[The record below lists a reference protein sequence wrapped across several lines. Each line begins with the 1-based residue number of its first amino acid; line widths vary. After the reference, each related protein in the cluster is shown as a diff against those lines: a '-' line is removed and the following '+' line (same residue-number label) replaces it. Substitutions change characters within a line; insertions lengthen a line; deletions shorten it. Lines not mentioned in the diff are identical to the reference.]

1 MKASS
6 FSPFLPCPIGFTRYG
21 LIIHLLIHAF
31 AHSLIAQSRSSTQT
45 QINNLLPTNG
55 SRQINAAI
63 LRLAFNATLNYTDTK
78 TGIVGPQGPKGDR
91 GENATAT
98 IYQSNFA
105 ANLDNANLWVNGSS
119 TFTRY
124 NGQLIV
130 SSVDDAVG
138 FGNPALYRENQLINV
153 YVDFVKTGSDVVVV
167 PCYGGTNSSYTLTAT
182 GRYYFQLKRTYT
194 YPIPDYNVIL
204 FQPTGVGGAK
214 SFTLN
219 SLTITESGA
228 GFSDNLPW
236 VKLGKNAQAS
246 YNSVAIGLRA
256 NYAANYRDG
265 VVIGTDAASDQ
276 QGAVV
281 IGANAN
287 GMHNPAYGAASGS
300 DLVALGSGA
309 KAYGWR
315 TTALGAFAGAGG
327 QSGTAIGAGAFAGC
341 SHCVAVGKGA
351 FVLGFPAFG
360 TGNHYTGSVLTSEN
374 SQIYFGNGWA
384 HRFPD
389 HPVNNVEFPTNDESY
404 WPAYRKVVLHGTDAF
419 DARPTPGSFNVAGGD
434 IVLMAGRGTG
444 TANGGR
450 VQLMTAP
457 PASGTAPNEKKPAA
471 LGLEIDDS
479 TTPADGT
486 RLLLLDIQTNTLKRV
501 KLTAADG
508 NGRKLLYVDN

>member
-1 MKASS
+1 MKKIL
-6 FSPFLPCPIGFTRYG
+6 FS
-21 LIIHLLIHAF
+21 LLTTHV
-31 AHSLIAQSRSSTQT
+31 SLLLFAQSRSSTQN

-55 SRQINAAI
+55 SRQITAAS
-63 LRLAFNATLNYTDTK
+63 LRSAFNVTLNYTDTK
-78 TGIVGPQGPKGDR
+78 MGIVGPAGPKGDR
-91 GENATAT
+91 GESATAP
-98 IYQSNFA
+98 IYQSNFST
-105 ANLDNANLWVNGSS
+105 NLDETNLWVNGSS
-119 TFTRY
+119 TFTRTS
-124 NGQLIV
+124 GQLII
-130 SSVDDAVG
+130 SHVDDAVG
-138 FGNPALYRENQLINV
+138 FGNPTLYRENQLINV
-153 YVDFVKTGSDVVVV
+153 YVDFVKTGSDVVVT

-182 GRYYFQLKRTYT
+182 GRYFFQLKRTFT
-194 YPIPDYNVIL
+194 YPIPDYNVVL

-236 VKLGKNAQAS
+236 VKLGKEAQAT

-281 IGANAN
+281 IGSNAN

-315 TTALGAFAGAGG
+315 TTSLGAFAGAGG
-327 QSGTAIGAGAFAGC
+327 QSSTAIGAGAFAGC

-351 FVLGFPAFG
+351 FVVGFPTFG
-360 TGNHYTGSVLTSEN
+360 LGNNYAGGILASES

-384 HRFPD
+384 HRFPA
-389 HPVNNVEFPTNDESY
+389 HPVNNTEFPPNDDSY
-404 WPAYRKVVLHGTDAF
+404 WPVNRKVVLHGTDAF
-419 DARPTPGSFNVAGGD
+419 DARPVPSSLHVAGGD

-457 PASGTAPNEKKPAA
+457 PAAGTTANDKNPAVVA
-471 LGLEIDDS
+471 AELDDS
-479 TTPADGT
+479 TTSADGT

-501 KLTAADG
+501 KLTPADG
-508 NGRKLLYVDN
+508 NGRKLLYVEN